1 MDTST
6 CICKLA
12 NIWYSVVSKKINL
25 SQHTLPLQRK
35 KRLPW
40 IYWLQLTLTASF
52 DWLDCDP
59 HGCVL
64 CQFKIILMTEKL
76 FCLFINVK
84 HPFTSCMCPFLEK
97 TKISKLNESW
107 SIFVCYRRMVD
118 GRWASHCYVII
129 WLKSSK
135 IFNYYALKNMLK
147 TKKSTIC
154 C

>member
-1 MDTST
+1 MSKNS
-6 CICKLA
+6 IYH
-12 NIWYSVVSKKINL
+12 NILY
-25 SQHTLPLQRK
+25 RYREK
-35 KRLPW
+35 KRLLW
-40 IYWLQLTLTASF
+40 INWLQLTLTASF

-118 GRWASHCYVII
+118 GHHTAMLSYGWNPQRYSIVMHWKTCWKQKRVCCK
-129 WLKSSK
+129 LEMK
-135 IFNYYALKNMLK
+135 ILPDTEKKLK
-147 TKKSTIC
+147 TKFDC
-154 C
+154 